1 MATTSHE
8 EPKKSPTAE
17 DIEPDFSEFQDLHF
31 NLFEK
36 IAEYWNSD
44 TLHQAEPW
52 NPESIPAKTAD
63 EPNST
68 LQSTQAVHESTLEP
82 RIYNY
87 NI

>member
-52 NPESIPAKTAD
+52 NPERHSCQ
-63 EPNST
+63 N
-68 LQSTQAVHESTLEP
+68 
-82 RIYNY
+82 R
-87 NI
+87 

>member
-1 MATTSHE
+1 MSSQTSIQRCFQMVSVANIWQHILQHMATTSHE

-52 NPESIPAKTAD
+52 NPERHSCQ
-63 EPNST
+63 N
-68 LQSTQAVHESTLEP
+68 
-82 RIYNY
+82 R
-87 NI
+87 